1 VDTHEGIT
9 VKVLLDSGT
18 TGILMNKK
26 MVKKYSFKL
35 QKLKRP
41 LIVNGIGNSRGNISH
56 TR

>member
-1 VDTHEGIT
+1 MDTHEGIT